1 MVHFLYT
8 GNYQTIDSPPD
19 SPFELYVS
27 FNEREFQRSVYVY
40 LAARNCHL
48 SGLITLAC
56 ERIVEYSTE
65 IPMLEVL
72 RWTAEIFPKLPKNE
86 VWLQT
91 FVGTMLRR
99 SAKQGDWNLDFDDMS
114 KMLAKNHSF
123 FKAIS
128 NHMFEIIWTGPLDIW
143 NYLEPSAAMNWPKF
157 SACSPSSGVLPVKS
171 VQLLNQMPLRNIL
184 RPTGL
189 QISKRAR
196 IRPCQT
202 WQRLLATEKK
212 PQQEQ
217 KGEEGRDF
225 NVAGFGHSFV
235 LRVWLWSPH
244 VTYEQSKMSLV
255 SRALE
260 FGSYLYHNGYST
272 FYRDLDTIAASPQL
286 FQGHSFI
293 YVKT

>member
-1 MVHFLYT
+1 MGQSPIFEMIAISKRELYAEKVARDEESQPLSYYEEDERQTLVIRGKPYVILKCHVEEYPLLVEGDIHGTAGHTVVHFLYT

-19 SPFELYVS
+19 SPLELYVS

-128 NHMFEIIWTGPLDIW
+128 NHMFDHLDWTAG
-143 NYLEPSAAMNWPKF
+143 YLELFGTERRYELAK
-157 SACSPSSGVLPVKS
+157 
-171 VQLLNQMPLRNIL
+171 IL
-184 RPTGL
+184 RLFTK
-189 QISKRAR
+189 QRCVACQKRPA
-196 IRPCQT
+196 PESD
-202 WQRLLATEKK
+202 AAEKHTETH
-212 PQQEQ
+212 
-217 KGEEGRDF
+217 GTANLEESQDQ
-225 NVAGFGHSFV
+225 A
-235 LRVWLWSPH
+235 LPDMA
-244 VTYEQSKMSLV
+244 KAV
-255 SRALE
+255 SDRKETTTRTKRRRRA
-260 FGSYLYHNGYST
+260 
-272 FYRDLDTIAASPQL
+272 
-286 FQGHSFI
+286 
-293 YVKT
+293 